1 MLVLPIKKKWFN
13 MIVCGE
19 KKEEYRELKE
29 YYHIRF
35 KRIFGLDYKDKSA
48 EIVFRNGYNYNS
60 PAVRCLCTLEVGT
73 GKKEWGA
80 NPNEKYYK
88 LIILRVLEVRK

>member
-1 MLVLPIKKKWFN
+1 MLVLPIKKKWYD
-13 MIVCGE
+13 MIKSGE

-35 KRIFGLDYKDKSA
+35 KRIFGLDYKDKKA
-48 EIVFRNGYNYNS
+48 TLILRNGYRHDS
-60 PAVRCLCTLEVGT
+60 PKIMCVCKLEIGT

-80 NPNEKYYK
+80 IPGKKYY
-88 LIILRVLEVRK
+88 ILKILKICEVI